1 MTGDAVAAFSF
12 RSDVI
17 KMALSVIR
25 RDIWSRVRHRVR
37 SFSTDQ
43 QRSSA
48 PRVFSGIQPT
58 GIPHLGNY
66 LGALQ
71 SWVRLQD
78 EFSSVLFS
86 IVDLHSITVPQDP
99 AVLRGAALD
108 MAACLLACGVHPD
121 KSCLFQQSRVPEH
134 AELGWILCC
143 LTSMPRLQHLP
154 QWKIKSQRNDGSVGL
169 FIYPVLQAADI
180 LLYRSTHVPVG
191 DDQAQHLELTQ
202 DVARIFNRRYGDFFP
217 IPRALMSTNKK
228 IRSLRDP
235 SVKMSK
241 SDPQQLATV
250 RLTDTPEEIV
260 MKFRKALTDCTSE
273 VTYDPEN
280 RPGVSNLVAIHSAV
294 TGHAP
299 EELVLQSRGLETA
312 QYKMVV
318 AEAVVTALTPIRE
331 EIHRLRGEAGYL
343 TEVLDHGALRAREI
357 AAPVYDAVCRMVGL
371 R

>member
-1 MTGDAVAAFSF
+1 MTGDAVAALSF

-17 KMALSVIR
+17 KMALPMIR

-37 SFSTDQ
+37 SLSTDQ

-154 QWKIKSQRNDGSVGL
+154 QWK
-169 FIYPVLQAADI
+169 
-180 LLYRSTHVPVG
+180 
-191 DDQAQHLELTQ
+191 
-202 DVARIFNRRYGDFFP
+202 
-217 IPRALMSTNKK
+217 
-228 IRSLRDP
+228 
-235 SVKMSK
+235 
-241 SDPQQLATV
+241 
-250 RLTDTPEEIV
+250 
-260 MKFRKALTDCTSE
+260 
-273 VTYDPEN
+273 
-280 RPGVSNLVAIHSAV
+280 
-294 TGHAP
+294 
-299 EELVLQSRGLETA
+299 
-312 QYKMVV
+312 
-318 AEAVVTALTPIRE
+318 
-331 EIHRLRGEAGYL
+331 
-343 TEVLDHGALRAREI
+343 
-357 AAPVYDAVCRMVGL
+357 
-371 R
+371 